1 MSSNS
6 PIAQPAER
14 LPAGRQGWLLTM
26 SEWFV
31 YALRSLQDGNL
42 NIGISQNPD
51 KRVETHNKG
60 KTDSTRNRRP
70 FVLIYKESCNS
81 LKEARQKE
89 KYYKSGFG
97 REVLKNSI
105 PR

>member
-1 MSSNS
+1 
-6 PIAQPAER
+6 
-14 LPAGRQGWLLTM
+14 M

-42 NIGISQNPD
+42 YIGISQNPD